1 MKRLKLLTVLGMF
14 PMLMIYLGACTNKHL
29 TKNEEEKRTGSFD
42 SIIMDTAPTQ
52 PREKESVYHF
62 LKYADKL
69 MGYGDSAVIRGLC
82 SMTHYD
88 GDNWNDSIDSML
100 SKRRINLYSSINDT
114 VANII
119 QALFLYYES
128 INNDDILFYINS
140 PGGGVYAGLGIYD
153 VMQFASC
160 DVRTVCSGMACS
172 MAAVLLMSGKEG
184 KRFAYSKSRIMIHK
198 PRSEVD
204 VQDDDAEIT
213 EDEIQKLQKE
223 LFGIISEHCHQPY
236 DKVLKDCENDYWM
249 TSIEA
254 KEYGIIDVI
263 L

>member
-1 MKRLKLLTVLGMF
+1 MF
-14 PMLMIYLGACTNKHL
+14 LMLIIFTGTSTNKHL
-29 TKNEEEKRTGSFD
+29 ANNEEQKSTGNFD
-42 SIIMDTAPTQ
+42 SIVLDTTSTQ
-52 PREKESVYHF
+52 PLETESVYHF
-62 LKYADKL
+62 IKYVDKL
-69 MGYGDSAVIRGLC
+69 IGYDDSTIIKGLC
-82 SMTHYD
+82 FMTHYD
-88 GDNWNDSIDSML
+88 GENWNDSIDSML
-100 SKRRINLYSSINDT
+100 GNRRINLYSSINDT
-114 VANII
+114 VATII

-128 INNDDILFYINS
+128 INGDDILFYINS

-153 VMQFASC
+153 VMQFTSC

-184 KRFAYSKSRIMIHK
+184 KRFAYSKSRIMIHE

-204 VQDDDAEIT
+204 FQDENAEIT

-236 DKVLKDCENDYWM
+236 DKVFKDCENDYWM
-249 TSIEA
+249 TSLEA